1 VQLGSVGL
9 TDPSRRWLSIDD
21 RKTKVDQK
29 PMSDQSQAAARAET
43 SRADPRQRRRDARL
57 AQIVAEAWD
66 LARRDGL
73 PSISLRDL
81 AERVDLRQP
90 SLYAYFD
97 TKLGLYDL
105 MYADALG
112 QLLAAAAAELS
123 PIDDPREALIE
134 FVELCIRFSSADV
147 VRHELLFERTIP
159 GFKPSEESHQLLV
172 QFRNIAAERLAAAG
186 VHGELATDVFTGI
199 VAGFTQQQVISQ
211 PGGDRWLRLARPAME
226 MLLDG
231 LPLGSGPRRS
241 ARTRTTRTKNPR

>member
-1 VQLGSVGL
+1 MTDQHRV
-9 TDPSRRWLSIDD
+9 TDPDE
-21 RKTKVDQK
+21 
-29 PMSDQSQAAARAET
+29 A

-57 AQIVAEAWD
+57 TQIVAEAWQ

-97 TKLGLYDL
+97 SKLGLYDL

-112 QLLAAAAAELS
+112 QLLAAAETELS

-147 VRHELLFERTIP
+147 VRHELVFERTIP
-159 GFKPSEESHQLLV
+159 GFKPSRQSHELLV
-172 QFRNIAAERLAAAG
+172 QFRNIAAARLAAAG
-186 VHGELATDVFTGI
+186 VHGQLATDVFTGI
-199 VAGFTQQQVISQ
+199 VAGFAQQQVISQ

-231 LPLGSGPRRS
+231 LPLLSEPRRS
-241 ARTRTTRTKNPR
+241 TRARTTRTKKRH

>member
-1 VQLGSVGL
+1 MTDQHRV
-9 TDPSRRWLSIDD
+9 TDPDE
-21 RKTKVDQK
+21 
-29 PMSDQSQAAARAET
+29 A

-57 AQIVAEAWD
+57 TQIVAEAWQ

-73 PSISLRDL
+73 PSISLRHL

-97 TKLGLYDL
+97 SKLGLYDL

-112 QLLAAAAAELS
+112 QLLAAAETELS

-147 VRHELLFERTIP
+147 VRHELVFERTIP
-159 GFKPSEESHQLLV
+159 GFKPSRQSHELLV
-172 QFRNIAAERLAAAG
+172 QFRNIAAARLAAAG
-186 VHGELATDVFTGI
+186 VHGQLATDVFTGI
-199 VAGFTQQQVISQ
+199 VAGFAQQQVISQ

-231 LPLGSGPRRS
+231 LPLLSEPRRS
-241 ARTRTTRTKNPR
+241 TRARTTRTKKRH

>member
-1 VQLGSVGL
+1 MTDQHRV
-9 TDPSRRWLSIDD
+9 TDPD
-21 RKTKVDQK
+21 
-29 PMSDQSQAAARAET
+29 ET

-57 AQIVAEAWD
+57 TQIVAEAWQ

-97 TKLGLYDL
+97 SKLGLYDL

-112 QLLAAAAAELS
+112 QLLAAAETELS

-147 VRHELLFERTIP
+147 VRHELVFERTIP
-159 GFKPSEESHQLLV
+159 GFKPSRQSHELLV
-172 QFRNIAAERLAAAG
+172 QFRNIAAARLAAAG
-186 VHGELATDVFTGI
+186 VHGQLATDVFTGI
-199 VAGFTQQQVISQ
+199 VAGFAQQQVISQ

-231 LPLGSGPRRS
+231 LPLLSEPRRS
-241 ARTRTTRTKNPR
+241 TRARTTRTKKRH

>member
-1 VQLGSVGL
+1 MTDQHRV
-9 TDPSRRWLSIDD
+9 TDPDE
-21 RKTKVDQK
+21 
-29 PMSDQSQAAARAET
+29 A

-57 AQIVAEAWD
+57 TQIVAEAWQ

-97 TKLGLYDL
+97 SKLGLYDL

-112 QLLAAAAAELS
+112 QLLTAAETELS
-123 PIDDPREALIE
+123 PIDDTREALIE

-147 VRHELLFERTIP
+147 VRLELVFERTIP
-159 GFKPSEESHQLLV
+159 GFKPSRQSHELLV
-172 QFRNIAAERLAAAG
+172 QFRNIAAARLAAAG
-186 VHGELATDVFTGI
+186 VHGQLATDVFTGI
-199 VAGFTQQQVISQ
+199 VAGFAQQQVISQ

-231 LPLGSGPRRS
+231 LPLLSEPRRS
-241 ARTRTTRTKNPR
+241 TRARTTRTKKRH